1 MPRNCPRIALFS
13 FFFRLPWMSIF
24 RPIHPRPLALHS
36 CFLHWIVPSPIA
48 RFPFPPRRCF
58 VPLSLGSPHASRSFL
73 PRTSIRHTKLGQGFG
88 RFCLRHGE
96 VRTAE
101 DGQPRGIRSTTVHSS
116 LASLSPSHSLTLPQ
130 GHGAGRPFLPGEIP
144 GRPEHRP
151 GGVRVRTRERIGT
164 EGGYNRKLLAVRRG
178 VWGRRVPPGLRDQ
191 REGGRGDV
199 ERQRPTR
206 HEQGVHH
213 HGLEITGKN
222 PGGDAEPHVGVE

>member
-48 RFPFPPRRCF
+48 CFPFPPRPCF
-58 VPLSLGSPHASRSFL
+58 VPHSLGSPHASRSFL

-101 DGQPRGIRSTTVHSS
+101 DDEPRGIRSTTVHSS
-116 LASLSPSHSLTLPQ
+116 LAPLPPSHSLTLPHTPSGAWGWAAVLARGDPWETRAQ
-130 GHGAGRPFLPGEIP
+130 TRRGAGSNPRTHRYRRRVQPEAP
-144 GRPEHRP
+144 GRPS
-151 GGVRVRTRERIGT
+151 
-164 EGGYNRKLLAVRRG
+164 
-178 VWGRRVPPGLRDQ
+178 RRVG
-191 REGGRGDV
+191 
-199 ERQRPTR
+199 
-206 HEQGVHH
+206 
-213 HGLEITGKN
+213 
-222 PGGDAEPHVGVE
+222 